1 VNSALD
7 LLRLLVVPFF
17 AWAAYIDVR
26 TRRIPNKV
34 WPPLFV
40 VGVVLLAVTMGRAL
54 APGAPYASVALPGAV
69 VSLGVVAP
77 IAYLF
82 WLFGG
87 FGGADAKALLV
98 LSLLFP
104 IYPAYEIAGVVFPPP
119 GNENALG
126 SFAFTI
132 LTNTVLAGVLYPL
145 ALAARNGANGEFALP
160 MFLGKRVD
168 ADSVG
173 ERYGTLMGRNDGM
186 DAGSL
191 DLDALRMYLQWR
203 GETLE
208 GVRSNASDLRHPD
221 SLPDSPN
228 DPGDGNVDSDR
239 DVATTGDSTAT
250 DGGGQPP
257 MDADSTSR
265 AAASGDHEGPT
276 DEDVTAAT
284 SGVEYDDAWGAE
296 AFLDDIEGD
305 AYGTSPD
312 ALRAGL
318 DVLASARKVWVS
330 PGIPFIVPMF
340 AGLVVALAVG
350 DLVTVAIGLV

>member
-1 VNSALD
+1 
-7 LLRLLVVPFF
+7 
-17 AWAAYIDVR
+17 
-26 TRRIPNKV
+26 
-34 WPPLFV
+34 
-40 VGVVLLAVTMGRAL
+40 
-54 APGAPYASVALPGAV
+54 
-69 VSLGVVAP
+69 
-77 IAYLF
+77 
-82 WLFGG
+82 
-87 FGGADAKALLV
+87 
-98 LSLLFP
+98 
-104 IYPAYEIAGVVFPPP
+104 
-119 GNENALG
+119 
-126 SFAFTI
+126 
-132 LTNTVLAGVLYPL
+132 VLAGVLYPL